1 MSADR
6 DLWLALYLAI
16 GLIATRVCWA
26 WRNPSLEP
34 SVQLVS
40 ALIMGLGWPVVAAS
54 TLWLMMIAA
63 ADRRS
68 GRGGQ

>member
-1 MSADR
+1 MSAHG

-16 GLIATRVCWA
+16 GLIATRIYWA
-26 WRNPSLEP
+26 WRNPALAP

-40 ALIMGLGWPVVAAS
+40 ALIMGLGWPLVAVS